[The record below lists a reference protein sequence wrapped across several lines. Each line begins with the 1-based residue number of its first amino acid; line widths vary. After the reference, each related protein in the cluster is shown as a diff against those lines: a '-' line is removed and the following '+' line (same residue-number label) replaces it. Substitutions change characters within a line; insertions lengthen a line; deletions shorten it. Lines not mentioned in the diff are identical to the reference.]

1 MFSVLT
7 WNVENLFRPSQ
18 TSTPEEQQHYQDK
31 LTLLADV
38 IRLHNPDVIALQEV
52 GGLEPLSDLQI
63 ACGYPHR
70 DISNFP
76 DKRHIRVAFLSNLPI
91 IAREDI
97 VDFPVGPASTIFDL
111 TATGTVPITRMSRGA
126 LRIRVQHQGM
136 TIDVITAHLKSKLLS
151 FPRIGGSSFQPRNE
165 DERAQVAGIAILK
178 RSAEAVTLRDR
189 INDFLEAN
197 VDNPLILCGDF
208 NDVPEAQTS
217 LILCGPP
224 GSEIGT
230 RGFKMADLGDDQ
242 RLFNLTNAIQDPAR
256 RHSRIHNGR
265 GEMLDQIY
273 ASEELVPL
281 INNLRVLPIVD
292 SLVDFRGQLPSVTNN
307 PLLRVDDIGP
317 DHAPVIAVFDI

>member
-7 WNVENLFRPSQ
+7 WNVENLFRPKQ

-31 LTLLADV
+31 LALLAEV
-38 IRLHNPDVIALQEV
+38 INIHNPDVVALQEV
-52 GGLEPLSDLQI
+52 GGLEPLLDLQI
-63 ACGYPHR
+63 ACGYLHR

-91 IAREDI
+91 VAREDI
-97 VDFPVGPASTIFDL
+97 VDFPVGPASTIVDL
-111 TATGTVPITRMSRGA
+111 TAAGTEPVTRMSRGA
-126 LRIRVQHQGM
+126 LRIRVQHQGI
-136 TIDVITAHLKSKLLS
+136 TIDIITAHLKSKLLS

-189 INDFLEAN
+189 INDFLEGN
-197 VDNPLILCGDF
+197 VNNPLILCGDF
-208 NDVPEAQTS
+208 NDVPAAQTS

-230 RGFKMADLGDDQ
+230 RGFNMEDQGDDQ
-242 RLFNLTNAIQDPAR
+242 RLFNLTNAIPDPDR
-256 RHSRIHNGR
+256 RYSRIHNGR

-273 ASEELVPL
+273 ASEELLPL
-281 INNLRVLPIVD
+281 QNNLRVLPIVD
-292 SLVDFRGQLPSVTNN
+292 GLIDFRENLPSVTNN
-307 PLLRVDDIGP
+307 PLLRVGDIAP
-317 DHAPVIAVFDI
+317 DHAPVIAIFNI